1 VGAVSLDAPDV
12 AQAVLPV
19 GAVDDLDRPHV
30 QHHRVLCSGCER
42 DVSDT
47 RKAHRVGRTYL
58 ADHVAVDVDAEQ
70 VPVFGWYCDYCHRV
84 LALDP
89 NRTDDELG
97 PGAGWLAVDAT
108 LANGH
113 RGHVLVPSEVVLG

>member
-1 VGAVSLDAPDV
+1 MSLNDPDA

-19 GAVDDLDRPHV
+19 VAVDDLDLPYVR
-30 QHHRVLCSGCER
+30 HHRVLCSGCER
-42 DVSDT
+42 DVADT

-58 ADHVAVDVDAEQ
+58 ADHVAVDVDTEKI
-70 VPVFGWYCDYCHRV
+70 PVFGWRCDYCHRV

-89 NRTDDELG
+89 NRTDDDLG
-97 PGAGWLAVDAT
+97 PGAGWLAVEAT
-108 LANGH
+108 LANGD